1 MQASM
6 KLPDGPQAPP
16 FIQLFRAIANP
27 LENLE
32 AAAQRYGDI
41 FTSRLSGF
49 APFVVIS
56 NPQGIQQI
64 MTADPNLFESGRGN
78 RILMPLVGDQSML
91 LLDGD
96 RHQRQ
101 RRLLMPPFHGERM
114 RAYGQLIRE
123 ISQEVIAQQPIGKVF
138 SARSMMQ
145 EISLRVILRAV
156 FGLDQGERYQ
166 QLRQHLSL
174 ILDAVGSRLGA
185 SFLFIPALQ
194 RDLGPWSLWG
204 RFLRQKQQIDQLLY
218 AEIRDRRAAVN
229 LLGEDILS
237 LMLSARD
244 ETGQPMTDAELRDEL
259 ITLLFAGHETT
270 ASALGW
276 ALYWIHQRPEVRE
289 RLLQELDSLG
299 HAPDPGE
306 IARLPYLSAVSQET
320 LRIYPIALFTFSR
333 IVKVPIEIMGYRF
346 EPGTQLAPC
355 VYLTHHRQDVY
366 PEPKQFRPE
375 RFLERQFSPYEYLPF
390 GGGNRRCIGMAFA
403 QFEIKLVLATVLSHL
418 QLALA
423 EESPV
428 RPVRRGITLA
438 PAGGVKMVVIRQRP
452 QVSIP
457 VQL

>member
-1 MQASM
+1 M

-218 AEIRDRRAAVN
+218 AEIRDRRTA
-229 LLGEDILS
+229 LDPSGEDILS

-276 ALYWIHQRPEVRE
+276 ALYWIHQRPDVRE

-299 HAPDPGE
+299 HAPDPSE
-306 IARLPYLSAVSQET
+306 IARLPYLSAVAQET

-423 EESPV
+423 EKSPV

-438 PAGGVKMVVIRQRP
+438 PAGGVKMMVICQRP